1 MRDFDERAAGPVADH
16 LSLRAAS
23 SEVPLK
29 QRLAPKGAGGSR
41 SDRRSATDRPDWPRQ
56 HRTIAQTVLHLHRAL
71 GPFVERI
78 IAAHERS
85 EGSRPP

>member
-29 QRLAPKGAGGSR
+29 QPLAPNGAGGSR
-41 SDRRSATDRPDWPRQ
+41 WDRRSAPNRPDWPRQ

-71 GPFVERI
+71 EPFVEPLLRGRP
-78 IAAHERS
+78 ER
-85 EGSRPP
+85 ETEE